1 MRYWSWVAGIICWLL
16 LAQIAQAQ
24 EMLDLGQINI
34 LATRANVALSD
45 VSQGIS
51 VIDESEIRRSTAT
64 SLPELIGSQSGIFV
78 SNYLGNPKGVTV
90 DIRGLGETSTSN
102 VLVLVDGRRTN
113 QVDLSGVD
121 WSQISLGAVKRVEI
135 LKGDATVLYGDNACA
150 GVINIVTKR
159 GYQDGQK
166 PVKLETE
173 FGSYKYKKGSISA
186 GGTAKALD
194 YFFNYAHQETS
205 GYRVNNAYWANDF
218 LGNASFAPTDKTLI
232 DISTGYHL
240 DRYGMPGALFASD
253 IASIGRKGSTHD
265 QDRGWTSDVFVNLE
279 PKVSLDLWGTQA
291 ELSLFNSFRERYN
304 KSLSVSS
311 WGRYETAHHINS
323 FEMRPKLDIQ
333 SDLSESIA
341 QHAVVGLD
349 YFYAKDKV
357 RSGNQGSAEDFVN
370 ITKQTVG
377 LYGLERFEMDEKYLL
392 NFGGR
397 AVWADYDFDQT
408 QAASNREKK
417 KITDGAMNCGIGYK
431 YNKNSQ
437 VYFDYARAFRLPA
450 TDEYYQ
456 NKYTGFWGS
465 GGGLNTDLKH
475 QVSHNYEIG
484 IRDASLPWLTAD
496 MNAFLMDVKNEIY
509 YDPITYKNSNYN
521 PTTRHW
527 GFEVEGKAH
536 VFKNTLE
543 PFINWTWQDAFFKG
557 GSYAGHKVPFVP
569 QNKVS
574 AGVSLNFLKNFQATF
589 STNYVSKCFA
599 ISDQANDQA
608 KLNSYVTLDF
618 RLDYHI
624 KDLKIWL
631 GVKNMLDR
639 SYEAYGVYSSSAGG
653 VGFYPAPERNYL
665 MGMSYEF

>member
-1 MRYWSWVAGIICWLL
+1 MKYQLIAVSIVCGFLSVSTVR
-16 LAQIAQAQ
+16 AQDV
-24 EMLDLGQINI
+24 LDLGQINV
-34 LATRANVALSD
+34 LAMRGNIALSD
-45 VSQGIS
+45 ISQAVSI
-51 VIDESEIRRSTAT
+51 IDEDDIRRSTAT

-78 SNYLGNPKGVTV
+78 SNYLGNPKGVLV
-90 DIRGLGETSTSN
+90 DVRGLGETSASN
-102 VLVLVDGRRTN
+102 MLVLVDGRRTN

-121 WSQISLGAVKRVEI
+121 WGQISLDAIKRIEI
-135 LKGDATVLYGDNACA
+135 LKGSSTVLYGDNACA

-159 GYQDGQK
+159 GYQKGQGS
-166 PVKLETE
+166 VKIETE
-173 FGSYKYKKGSISA
+173 SGSYKYKKGSVSA
-186 GGTAKALD
+186 GGTTKALD
-194 YFFNYAHQETS
+194 YFFSFSHQESS
-205 GYRVNNAYWANDF
+205 GYRVNNDYWANDF
-218 LGNASFAPTDKTLI
+218 LGNASFTATDKVSVDL
-232 DISTGYHL
+232 STGYHR

-253 IASIGRKGSTHD
+253 IATVGRRGSTHD
-265 QDRGWTSDVFVNLE
+265 QDRGWTSDVFVNFE
-279 PKVSLDLWGTQA
+279 PKVDLDLWGTQT

-323 FEMRPKLDIQ
+323 FEIRPKLDIQ

-357 RSGNQGSAEDFVN
+357 RSGNQGSAEDFVD

-377 LYGLERFEMDEKYLL
+377 FYGLERFEVNEKYLL
-392 NFGGR
+392 SFGGR

-408 QAASNREKK
+408 QAVSNREKK

-475 QVSHNYEIG
+475 QISHNYEIG

-521 PTTRHW
+521 PTTRHL
-527 GFEVEGKAH
+527 GFELEGKAH
-536 VFKNTLE
+536 VFRKMLE
-543 PFINWTWQDAFFKG
+543 PFVNWTWQDAFLKG
-557 GSYAGHKVPFVP
+557 GKFAGNKVPFIP
-569 QNKVS
+569 KNKIS
-574 AGVSLNFLKNFQATF
+574 AGVSVNLLDNLQTTF
-589 STNYVSKCFA
+589 SMNYIGKCFA

-608 KLNSYVTLDF
+608 KLDSYVTFDF
-618 RLDYHI
+618 RLDYRI
-624 KDLKIWL
+624 KDLKMWF
-631 GVKNMLDR
+631 GVKNMFDR
-639 SYEAYGVYSSSAGG
+639 QYSAYGVYSSSSNA
-653 VGFYPAPERNYL
+653 VGFYPAAERNYL
-665 MGMSYEF
+665 AGISYAF